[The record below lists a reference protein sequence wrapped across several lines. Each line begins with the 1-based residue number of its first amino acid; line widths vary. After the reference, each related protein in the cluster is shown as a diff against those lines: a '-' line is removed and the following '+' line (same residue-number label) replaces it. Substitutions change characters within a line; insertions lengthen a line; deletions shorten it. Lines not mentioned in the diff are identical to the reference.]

1 MTESMHRTLAV
12 TKLPRS
18 VPALLTAV
26 RAILAAMEGNPT
38 FPSPSPPLAEV
49 AAALGALE
57 DAETARQSRTRGTRP
72 VRDEAHAKLVVL
84 VEGLRL
90 HVQGIADATPEN
102 AAPIIESAGM
112 RVKRP
117 AVPAKPPFAVKPGLV
132 SGSVALAVIAAG
144 DRAAYGW
151 QWSDDGGVT
160 WHDVPVTMQAK
171 TGIAGLTPGGTYRFR
186 VRVWT
191 KDGERDWG
199 EAVAMI
205 VT

>member
-1 MTESMHRTLAV
+1 MTESMHRTLVV

-26 RAILAAMEGNPT
+26 RAILTAMEGNPT

-49 AAALGALE
+49 AAALAALD
-57 DAETARQSRTRGTRP
+57 DAETARQPRTRGTRE
-72 VRDEAHAKLVVL
+72 VRDAARAKLIPL

-90 HVQGIADATPEN
+90 HVQTVADTTPES
-102 AAPIIESAGM
+102 AASVIEGAGM
-112 RVKRP
+112 SVKRAALP
-117 AVPAKPPFAVKPGLV
+117 TKAPFGARAGRV
-132 SGSVALAVIAAG
+132 SGSVALAVLAAG

-160 WHDVPVTMQAK
+160 WHDAPATMQAK
-171 TGIAGLTPGGTYRFR
+171 TVIKGLVPGKTCSFR

-191 KDGERDWG
+191 KEGGQDWG
-199 EAVAMI
+199 EAVTTI